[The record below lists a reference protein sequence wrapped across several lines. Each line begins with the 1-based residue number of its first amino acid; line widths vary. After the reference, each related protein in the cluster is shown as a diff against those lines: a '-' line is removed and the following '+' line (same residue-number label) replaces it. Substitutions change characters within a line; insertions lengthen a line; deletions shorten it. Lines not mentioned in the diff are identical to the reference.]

1 MPWGIATSADWPTA
15 GRESEIDHVERALAG
30 PRGVL
35 LSGEWGVGKSRLLH
49 AALERAAAGGAAT
62 LWAGGAVP
70 TGASGS
76 LADALRQFPRV
87 PQSPPA
93 TPSAAGPVLGLD
105 DAHLIDPAVAACL
118 YALVRDGR
126 IRLIATALSGVAM
139 PGDISALWVERLVER
154 VEVPHFDRTTAGEVL
169 QARLGGQLSADCAER
184 LWTATRGNALL
195 LRELTDAAL
204 SDGALRREDALWQWR
219 GELPAAPGGRPAAL
233 VQLRLNDL
241 RPDERELVQLVALA
255 EPLEADLPAAAGL
268 AHAAESLNRS
278 GLLVTERSGPRLRLR
293 LAYPLYSAVVLRA
306 MPELEGRRLRRQL
319 ADGIEAVGMRR
330 HDDVR
335 RVVDL
340 RLAAGQT
347 PPTGQLRAAAERA
360 LRRHD
365 FGKAETLP
373 RTALSHPDGPADEA
387 VAAGVRLVLVQ
398 ALQGRGRHREA
409 ERVLAEAPGL
419 PAGLTDEATA
429 VRAVNMAFGLGRLG
443 EAVGVVERGLT
454 TAQGTGRLRF
464 RGARALLGLLEDR
477 FADVSAAAAG
487 REGAPPPREGA
498 LAGLV
503 TVPAAFALV
512 ERGDPVSAARLLA
525 GLPPDPEEG
534 TTVDTAAQWMRT
546 YAALHTAGVAAAAAL
561 LGGMQWWDEGDPRDR
576 VRVALLRVRLHR
588 ARGDRDAAV
597 DELRRAAA
605 VDAPADWLTA
615 PAWTLAQLAAVLA
628 EAGAHAE
635 AVRTLVEVRSLEGRG
650 VRYPL
655 AQDGTALE
663 SALVYAHVGDR
674 AQAVR
679 LALSVARSAGAAGR
693 RAQEVSALHLAARL
707 GATEEAVGSLPELTV
722 LTGTTALQARHVQA
736 LALHDGDALEELTR
750 RFAALGLRPLAAE
763 TAAQA
768 AQAHQADGRHRRG
781 RAARLLCQEIT
792 ASTGGGLPPWA
803 GAPERRRED
812 LPAALTLRERE
823 VAALVAAGLTNQEVA
838 DRLYVSVRTV
848 ENHLHRTYG
857 KLGITARSE
866 LARRLDPG
874 AQRSGCVP
882 RSAP

>member
-1 MPWGIATSADWPTA
+1 MPRGIATSADWPTA
-15 GRESEIDHVERALAG
+15 GRESELDHVERVLAG

-49 AALERAAAGGAAT
+49 AALERAAAGGSPT

-76 LADALRQFPRV
+76 LADALKQFPRV
-87 PQSPPA
+87 PPGPPA
-93 TPSAAGPVLGLD
+93 PPGDGLVLGLD
-105 DAHLIDPAVAACL
+105 DAHLIDPAAAACL

-126 IRLIATALSGVAM
+126 IRLIAAALSGVAM

-154 VEVPHFDRTTAGEVL
+154 VEVPHFDRTTATEVVR
-169 QARLGGQLSADCAER
+169 ARLGGQLSADCAER

-204 SDGALRREDALWQWR
+204 AEGALRREGSLWQWC
-219 GELPAAPGGRPAAL
+219 GELPAAPEGRPAAL
-233 VQLRLNDL
+233 VQLRLNGL

-255 EPLEADLPAAAGL
+255 EPLEADLPAVAGL
-268 AHAAESLNRS
+268 AHAAESLDRRR
-278 GLLVTERSGPRLRLR
+278 LVVTERSGRRLRLR

-330 HDDVR
+330 HDDVP

-347 PPTGQLRAAAERA
+347 PPTGQLRTAAERA
-360 LRRHD
+360 LHRHD
-365 FGKAETLP
+365 FGKAETLA
-373 RTALSHPDGPADEA
+373 RTALSHQDGPADEA
-387 VAAGVRLVLVQ
+387 VAAGVRLVLAQ
-398 ALQGRGRHREA
+398 SLQGQGRHREA

-419 PAGLTDEATA
+419 PAGRTEEAVA

-443 EAVGVVERGLT
+443 EAVDVVERGLVG
-454 TAQGTGRLRF
+454 AEGPARLRF
-464 RGARALLGLLEDR
+464 RGARSLLGLLEDR

-487 REGAPPPREGA
+487 REGAPPPGEAA

-525 GLPPDPEEG
+525 GLPPDQEEG
-534 TTVDTAAQWMRT
+534 KPVDTAAQWMRT
-546 YAALHTAGVAAAAAL
+546 YAALHTAGVAASAAL
-561 LGGMQWWDEGDPRDR
+561 LGGMRWWDEGDPRDR
-576 VRVALLRVRLHR
+576 VRVAVLRVRLHR
-588 ARGDRDAAV
+588 ARGHWSAAV

-605 VDAPADWLTA
+605 VDGPADWLTA
-615 PAWTLAQLAAVLA
+615 PAWTLAQLAAALA

-650 VRYPL
+650 ARYPL

-679 LALSVARSAGAAGR
+679 LALSVAGSAGAAGR

-707 GATEEAVGSLPELTV
+707 GATDEAVAPLPDPSLLS
-722 LTGTTALQARHVQA
+722 GTTALQAHHVRA
-736 LALHDGDALEELTR
+736 LARHDGDALEELAR
-750 RFAALGLRPLAAE
+750 RFVALGLRPLAAE

-768 AQAHQADGRHRRG
+768 ARAHQAGGRHRRG
-781 RAARLLCQEIT
+781 SAARLLCQEIT
-792 ASTGGGLPPWA
+792 AATGGGLPPWA
-803 GAPERRRED
+803 APPERRSED

-823 VAALVAAGLTNQEVA
+823 VAALVAAGLSNQEVA

-874 AQRSGCVP
+874 ALRSG
-882 RSAP
+882 

>member
-1 MPWGIATSADWPTA
+1 MPRGIATSADWPTA
-15 GRESEIDHVERALAG
+15 GREAELDDVERVLAG

-49 AALERAAAGGAAT
+49 AALERAAAAGSPT

-87 PQSPPA
+87 PQGPPA
-93 TPSAAGPVLGLD
+93 PPGEGLVLGLD
-105 DAHLIDPAVAACL
+105 DAHLIDPAAAACL

-126 IRLIATALSGVAM
+126 IRLIAAALSGVAM
-139 PGDISALWVERLVER
+139 PGEISALWVERLVER
-154 VEVPHFDRTTAGEVL
+154 VEVPHFDRTTAAEVL
-169 QARLGGQLSADCAER
+169 RARLGGQLSVDCAER

-204 SDGALRREDALWQWR
+204 ADGALRREDALWQWR
-219 GELPAAPGGRPAAL
+219 GELPAAPEGRPAAL
-233 VQLRLNDL
+233 VQLRLNGL
-241 RPDERELVQLVALA
+241 RPDERELVQLIALA

-268 AHAAESLNRS
+268 AHAAESLDRS
-278 GLLVTERSGPRLRLR
+278 GLVVTERSGRRLRLR

-330 HDDVR
+330 HDDVP

-347 PPTGQLRAAAERA
+347 PPTGQLRTAAERA
-360 LRRHD
+360 LHRHD
-365 FGKAETLP
+365 FGKAETLA

-387 VAAGVRLVLVQ
+387 VAGGVRLVLAQ
-398 ALQGRGRHREA
+398 ALQGQGRHREA

-419 PAGLTDEATA
+419 PAGRTEEAVA
-429 VRAVNMAFGLGRLG
+429 VRAVNMAFGLGRLR
-443 EAVGVVERGLT
+443 EAVEVVERGL
-454 TAQGTGRLRF
+454 AGAEGPGRLRF
-464 RGARALLGLLEDR
+464 RGARSLLGLLEDR
-477 FADVSAAAAG
+477 FADVSAAAG
-487 REGAPPPREGA
+487 RECQPPPGEAA

-512 ERGDPVSAARLLA
+512 QRGDPVSAARLLA
-525 GLPPDPEEG
+525 GLPPDQEEG
-534 TTVDTAAQWMRT
+534 TPVDTAAQWMRT
-546 YAALHTAGVAAAAAL
+546 YAALHTAGVASAAAL
-561 LGGMQWWDEGDPRDR
+561 LGGMRWWDEGDPRDR

-588 ARGDRDAAV
+588 ARGHWSAAV

-615 PAWTLAQLAAVLA
+615 PAWTLAQLAAALA

-635 AVRTLVEVRSLEGRG
+635 AVRTLVEVRSLGDRG
-650 VRYPL
+650 ARYPL

-663 SALVYAHVGDR
+663 SALVHAHVGDR
-674 AQAVR
+674 ARAVR
-679 LALSVARSAGAAGR
+679 LALSVARSAGSAGR

-707 GATEEAVGSLPELTV
+707 GATAEAVASLPEPSL
-722 LTGTTALQARHVQA
+722 LTGTTSLQARHVQA
-736 LALHDGDALEELTR
+736 LARHDGDALEELAR
-750 RFAALGLRPLAAE
+750 RFVALGLRPLAAE
-763 TAAQA
+763 TATQA
-768 AQAHQADGRHRRG
+768 ARAHQAGGRHRRG
-781 RAARLLCQEIT
+781 SAARLLCQEIT
-792 ASTGGGLPPWA
+792 AATGGRLPPWA
-803 GAPERRRED
+803 GPPERRRED

-823 VAALVAAGLTNQEVA
+823 VAALVAAGLSNQEVA

-874 AQRSGCVP
+874 ALRPG
-882 RSAP
+882 